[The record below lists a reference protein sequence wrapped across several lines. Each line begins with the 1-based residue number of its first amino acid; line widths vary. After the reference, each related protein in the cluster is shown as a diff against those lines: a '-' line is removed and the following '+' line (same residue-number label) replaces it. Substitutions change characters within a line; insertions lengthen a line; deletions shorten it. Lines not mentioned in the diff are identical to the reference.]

1 MNGQEDSENPNAL
14 KLDPVFQE
22 AHSVHSEL
30 YHSTVQIVNGS
41 PNVIEGG
48 LVEEKNNIGN
58 TASKSLR
65 EPNIQSGFLANR
77 PGSQI
82 KDPASEKGIM
92 QREEL
97 NEDSTSCA
105 DTSCLILA
113 FFVILVSMITFIVVV
128 TKGEE
133 NQLAVLDNNGKQCGA
148 SGVEGYPFLF
158 MTTGSSPVGV
168 CVSGCPKNASDNGT
182 TVYGGNNETLYDT
195 VGYDSPSLCV
205 PVEENTRGKM
215 EQNLKFNCL
224 NLIVDEFQDSV
235 NFFLYVTAFSAVL
248 GFFFLCLLR
257 ILKKFAVYILVFM
270 NILIL
275 LATGVLTLIYSLTQY
290 DSSQIMEIDV
300 LETFREDLNYFSGF
314 LIVAIVLIVYSAY
327 WIFQTVVYWKNG
339 ELDKLSKLIKTAK
352 DINKQYKFLWVIGL
366 FSYLLTM
373 LFIGFLVI
381 FFVYLVP
388 LYSSPTFSFTE
399 FSQTSTSEMIVFKIM
414 AYFSVPVTLWLCS
427 SFLSFSQFALAIFSV
442 AKYFPPVNPS
452 VTDHKTRIFTN
463 KLNYHVGSIFLGGF
477 GILLTTF
484 LGFFVNI
491 LLFFLKMFS
500 ICCPKINNFV
510 LSLKKCM
517 RKIKEKFSGNGFLII
532 ALRNTS
538 FFDANDLVAKIT
550 AKNSTKY
557 PLEGNTGDL
566 IGVLCGTMGF
576 CGVCLFGLGLL
587 MSNTEISISFL
598 PILTYAG
605 LGYFCGISMS
615 EQYWYEINIVYLLFC
630 ICEEVLGRRE
640 ENQYSYENQ
649 IVHSKI
655 NDIGGIYSIIKIS
668 RENEQ
673 FSQNYNQMQ

>member
-1 MNGQEDSENPNAL
+1 MNGEDSENPNTL

-41 PNVIEGG
+41 PNAEG
-48 LVEEKNNIGN
+48 LVDEGN
-58 TASKSLR
+58 TASKNLR
-65 EPNIQSGFLANR
+65 EPNIQSGFLPNR

-82 KDPASEKGIM
+82 KDPPSEKGIM

-105 DTSCLILA
+105 DTFCLVLA
-113 FFVILVSMITFIVVV
+113 FLVIFVSMIAFIVVV

-133 NQLAVLDNNGKQCGA
+133 NQLVTIDNQGKQCGG

-158 MTTGSSPVGV
+158 MTTGTTPAGV
-168 CVSGCPKNASDNGT
+168 CVSGCPRNASDNA
-182 TVYGGNNETLYDT
+182 TVYGGKNVTFYDT
-195 VGYDSPSLCV
+195 AGYDSLSICV
-205 PVEENTRGKM
+205 PLEEKTLGQM
-215 EQNLKFNCL
+215 EQSLKFNCV

-235 NFFLYVTAFSAVL
+235 NFFMYVTAFSSVL
-248 GFFFLCLLR
+248 GFFFLFILR
-257 ILKKFAVYILVFM
+257 ILKKFAVYILIFM

-275 LATGVLTLIYSLTQY
+275 LATGVLTLIYTFTRY
-290 DSSQIMEIDV
+290 DLSQVREINA
-300 LETFREDLNYFSGF
+300 LESFRENLNYFSGF
-314 LIVAIVLIVYSAY
+314 LIVAIVLIVYSMY

-373 LFIGFLVI
+373 LFIGFLVV

-491 LLFFLKMFS
+491 FLFFLKPFS
-500 ICCPKINNFV
+500 KCCPKINNFV

-532 ALRNTS
+532 ALRNMS
-538 FFDANDLVAKIT
+538 FFDANNLVAKIT

-587 MSNTEISISFL
+587 MTNMEISISFL